1 MVAPRGLVPEPS
13 SAPNSPTGTQSRIVK
28 SESPASRCRQSEA
41 VRVSTGHNVRASSR
55 LTRPP
60 KPSEPRY
67 RRGTGG
73 TEVCGAMPSSAGC
86 GSRDYAEDFGHAL
99 ASRRCRDARVPTG
112 RAPPIRRCRRSR
124 NGAARFATCSDCSCS
139 SAAGTTSAIGLAPAR
154 PGAAGAVSRAFGDE
168 QVDRRP
174 VCADAIAERA
184 GVTVATLYPHFP
196 TKDALIVAVVEAVLE
211 PLATA
216 RSAVGGR
223 VATSSRSTCWSRC
236 ACSSSPAKGASPTA
250 TTATST

>member
-1 MVAPRGLVPEPS
+1 LVWLPLAQAQQAPSAVLLV
-13 SAPNSPTGTQSRIVK
+13 TSRSI
-28 SESPASRCRQSEA
+28 A
-41 VRVSTGHNVRASSR
+41 
-55 LTRPP
+55 
-60 KPSEPRY
+60 
-67 RRGTGG
+67 
-73 TEVCGAMPSSAGC
+73 
-86 GSRDYAEDFGHAL
+86 AL
-99 ASRRCRDARVPTG
+99 
-112 RAPPIRRCRRSR
+112 
-124 NGAARFATCSDCSCS
+124 F
-139 SAAGTTSAIGLAPAR
+139 
-154 PGAAGAVSRAFGDE
+154 
-168 QVDRRP
+168 
-174 VCADAIAERA
+174 CADAIAERA